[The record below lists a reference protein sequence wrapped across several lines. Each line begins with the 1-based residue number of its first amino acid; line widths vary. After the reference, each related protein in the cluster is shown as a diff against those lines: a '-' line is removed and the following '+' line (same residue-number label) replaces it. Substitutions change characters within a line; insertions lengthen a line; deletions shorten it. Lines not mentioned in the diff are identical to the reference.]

1 MPADPSYGEHTRA
14 VHLPPPPKLDQEPL
28 GLPVYR
34 TAAFAFS
41 SAQEYAD
48 LLHGRIPGYVYS
60 RMANPTVDAFAAGVA
75 ALERA
80 EAGDGFASGMAA
92 TTSVL
97 MALCRSGSHVVAARE
112 LYGGT
117 YGVLTTLLP
126 RFGVTASFV
135 DARDPGAV
143 REAIREE
150 TALVW
155 AETLANPTMTVA
167 DVPALAAV
175 AREADVPLVLD
186 STFATPV
193 VCRPLDHGADLVVHS
208 ATKYLGG
215 HSDVTGGVVVGPAAL
230 VERVRDVRAQLGA
243 SLSPDDAFLL
253 HRGLA
258 TLPLRVARHCASAL
272 AVAEALAGDPRVRAV
287 LYPGLPDSPDHVLA
301 GKLFSAGRYGG
312 CLALVVPGGR
322 EAAAAVCDAAGLAAI
337 ASSLGGTHTK
347 LSPVATTTH
356 RQLDDA
362 ALRAAGLDPGTI
374 RVSVGL
380 EDPDDV
386 VADLTAALDA
396 AGTAAS

>member
-1 MPADPSYGEHTRA
+1 MPTEPSYGEHTRA
-14 VHLPPPPKLDQEPL
+14 VHLPPPPAPEQRPL

-41 SAQEYAD
+41 SSQEYAD
-48 LLHGRIPGYVYS
+48 LLRGRAAGYVYS
-60 RMANPTVDAFAAGVA
+60 REANPTVDAFAAGVA
-75 ALERA
+75 ALEGA

-92 TTSVL
+92 TATVL
-97 MALCRSGSHVVAARE
+97 MALCHAGSHVVAARE

-117 YGVLTTLLP
+117 YGLLTTLLP

-135 DARDPGAV
+135 DARDPAAV
-143 REAIREE
+143 RGALRDD
-150 TALVW
+150 TALLW

-167 DVPALAAV
+167 DVPVLAAV
-175 AREADVPLVLD
+175 AREAGVPLVVD
-186 STFATPV
+186 STFASPA
-193 VCRPLDHGADLVVHS
+193 VCRPLAHGADLVVHS

-230 VERVRDVRAQLGA
+230 VERVRHVRAQLGG

-258 TLPLRVARHCASAL
+258 TLPLRMGRHSASAQ
-272 AVAEALAGDPRVRAV
+272 AVAEVLAGHPRVRAV
-287 LYPGLPDSPDHVLA
+287 LYPGLPDHPDHALA

-322 EAAAAVCDAAGLAAI
+322 GAAAAVCDSARLAAV

-347 LSPVATTTH
+347 LSPVVMTTH
-356 RQLDDA
+356 RQLDDSA
-362 ALRAAGLDPGTI
+362 FAAAGIDPGTI

-380 EDPDDV
+380 EDPDDL
-386 VADLTAALDA
+386 VADLTAALD
-396 AGTAAS
+396 TAVTATP